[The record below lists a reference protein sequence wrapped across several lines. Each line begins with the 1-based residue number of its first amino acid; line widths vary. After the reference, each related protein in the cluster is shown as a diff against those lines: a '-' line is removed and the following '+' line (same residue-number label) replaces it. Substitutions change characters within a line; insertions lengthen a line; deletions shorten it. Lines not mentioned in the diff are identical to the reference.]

1 MVVVVPQAVVPDD
14 VPGTGAF
21 RDFLDLRTA
30 VIEYVQRPD
39 VADVFT
45 RFVALAESRLNR
57 TLRMR
62 EQVKTVTLTVT
73 SGVAALPEDFAEM
86 IGLYAPG
93 GGEYVQQTSQQVNAG
108 GCYYAIEGGNIVAP
122 HIAGDVEVSYYAMLP
137 PLSASTTTTNWLLT
151 RYPDIYLYG
160 VGFEAAKHVR
170 DAELAQASKFM
181 LDDAIAT
188 ARSDDFDARYS
199 RARVRVSGVTP

>member
-62 EQVKTVTLTVT
+62 DQLKTVTLTIT
-73 SGVAALPEDFAEM
+73 GGVAALPEDFAEM
-86 IGLYAPG
+86 FGLYAPG
-93 GGEYVQQTSQQVNAG
+93 GGEYVQQTGQQVNAG
-108 GCYYAIEGGNIVAP
+108 GCYYAIEGNKIVAP
-122 HIAGDVEVSYYAMLP
+122 RIAGDVEVSYYAMLP

-160 VGFEAAKHVR
+160 VGFEAAKYVR

>member
-1 MVVVVPQAVVPDD
+1 MVVVVPQAVIPDD

-62 EQVKTVTLTVT
+62 EQVKTVTLTIA

-86 IGLYAPG
+86 IGLYGSG
-93 GGEYVQQTSQQVNAG
+93 GGEYVQQTGQQVKDG
-108 GCYYAIEGGNIVAP
+108 GRYYAIEGGNIVAP
-122 HIAGDVEVSYYAMLP
+122 NIAGDVEASYYAMLP
-137 PLSASTTTTNWLLT
+137 PLSATPTTSNWLLN

-160 VGFEAAKHVR
+160 VGFEAAKYVR